1 MTEPAND
8 SKSMR
13 FQTLD
18 DCAETARPVLV
29 DRASSAR
36 DSTRWTHMGKTCRQ
50 RLGLSRDK
58 G

>member
-1 MTEPAND
+1 
-8 SKSMR
+8 MR

-18 DCAETARPVLV
+18 DCAKTARPVLV
-29 DRASSAR
+29 NRASSAR
-36 DSTRWTHMGKTCRQ
+36 DSARWTHMGKTCRQ